1 MLHPGELKIHN
12 YIYIFICEST
22 SGFISILVK
31 SPRVDNGPEA
41 KPRDVMAQGLFTRI
55 DMNPDVL

>member
-1 MLHPGELKIHN
+1 M
-12 YIYIFICEST
+12 
-22 SGFISILVK
+22 SGFISVIVK

-41 KPRDVMAQGLFTRI
+41 QPRDVMAQGLFTMT